1 MAALAN
7 KRQRI
12 SISSGAL
19 FCENTLHRHRS
30 IDRSVGELRRL
41 IAVVVNELVVLVS
54 EAFFLRS
61 LMALT
66 LNIRCRPDGN
76 VPSQHSWPAAG
87 RLAF

>member
-30 IDRSVGELRRL
+30 IDRSVSELRRL

-54 EAFFLRS
+54 EAFFSSFSNGADAEHS
-61 LMALT
+61 L
-66 LNIRCRPDGN
+66 
-76 VPSQHSWPAAG
+76 PA
-87 RLAF
+87 